1 MTLQIGAVV
10 LAAGGSTRL
19 GRPKQLIVHEG
30 ATLVRHAVIAAHDTG
45 ARPVIVVLGAD
56 AELVA
61 AQVPDRPGIETVF
74 NPQWQTGISSSICAG
89 LKALSARGV
98 DGVLMTLADQ
108 PRVSATA
115 LDRLIAAFSE
125 NNRIVASGY
134 SGTSGVPAIFGSE
147 YFPEL
152 LKLEGDRGAGAW
164 LRSGSDST
172 TVVPFP
178 EAEVDVDTEVDVAA
192 LYLQPSSSG
201 QERH

>member
-61 AQVPDRPGIETVF
+61 AQVPDRPGIATVF
-74 NPQWQTGISSSICAG
+74 NPYWQTGISSSISAG
-89 LKALSARGV
+89 LKALSDGV

-108 PRVSATA
+108 PRVGASA
-115 LDRLIAAFSE
+115 LERLIAAFSE

-134 SGTSGVPAIFGSE
+134 SGTSGVPAIFGCE
-147 YFPEL
+147 YIPEL

-192 LYLQPSSSG
+192 LYLQPSSSR